1 MEQLKN
7 KYKFPS
13 KINIINEGE
22 KDRVIL
28 DIGLNRLINKH
39 LTNNVKIIFDIGCNV
54 GTATK
59 RCLKISSDVIVIAV
73 DTWITSKK
81 ENIYDN
87 FINNVIDYKDRVIPI
102 KMDINKA
109 LLYLQKYDIIPDLIL
124 LNVITLDKS
133 VNKELLNICKLY
145 PSSKVIGNDILSN
158 KNIGLE
164 IKEFLGKKCTK
175 YIVEID
181 ENSFVLIPKFYD
193 YKNYNSSV
201 KFNKIKEGNISKK
214 PLYII
219 LFYPNTEFGRSN
231 SVKWYNSFKKIRHKI
246 KVENYILILF
256 EQNNNFYLGQM
267 YNIGFKIINDV
278 NANYIFHAANLIP
291 DNKLIKYYSS
301 EPTNPI
307 HLDVG
312 NKNYAY
318 NYDQLGTFMISGT
331 DLLRINGFANNQ
343 AREQVWFLTFMR
355 MATNNFIV
363 DQPIQGKMKQ
373 IYDSFRFENKSVK
386 DLTLIDEHWKTW
398 KKNGLNDIKYGVYK
412 YKKIKEKD
420 YFYYVKA
427 NSKIISFNKE
437 LYLHSGELKIDNNFS
452 KSKIS
457 KVLPILKICKEYF
470 KNKDKIHNVISNYYN
485 LNKEDSYKFSFSDTK
500 YENQIYYRSKFPYH
514 FDINE
519 NTKILLLV
527 YVLKNIDI
535 KNIYKFYLYFFS
547 KMNLDL
553 FLISDSYSKV
563 KQIKKIKYLNLYT
576 CSLSNFY
583 INRKYDVINLEIMQK
598 NIDLYKLYNYSN
610 KEIFNDA
617 NIFNEFV
624 LNILKNYL
632 NKHGKL
638 KVVTWF
644 PFNIDQLKYI
654 SNLCNSF
661 ESNRLDLFYDFRCWH
676 NLYLNNYNGFLI
688 NKNKMIDIKPFI
700 NRVNDLNILLNNIT
714 TKYLK

>member
-1 MEQLKN
+1 
-7 KYKFPS
+7 
-13 KINIINEGE
+13 
-22 KDRVIL
+22 
-28 DIGLNRLINKH
+28 
-39 LTNNVKIIFDIGCNV
+39 
-54 GTATK
+54 
-59 RCLKISSDVIVIAV
+59 
-73 DTWITSKK
+73 
-81 ENIYDN
+81 
-87 FINNVIDYKDRVIPI
+87 
-102 KMDINKA
+102 
-109 LLYLQKYDIIPDLIL
+109 
-124 LNVITLDKS
+124 
-133 VNKELLNICKLY
+133 
-145 PSSKVIGNDILSN
+145 
-158 KNIGLE
+158 
-164 IKEFLGKKCTK
+164 
-175 YIVEID
+175 
-181 ENSFVLIPKFYD
+181 
-193 YKNYNSSV
+193 
-201 KFNKIKEGNISKK
+201 
-214 PLYII
+214 
-219 LFYPNTEFGRSN
+219 
-231 SVKWYNSFKKIRHKI
+231 
-246 KVENYILILF
+246 
-256 EQNNNFYLGQM
+256 
-267 YNIGFKIINDV
+267 
-278 NANYIFHAANLIP
+278 
-291 DNKLIKYYSS
+291 
-301 EPTNPI
+301 
-307 HLDVG
+307 
-312 NKNYAY
+312 
-318 NYDQLGTFMISGT
+318 
-331 DLLRINGFANNQ
+331 
-343 AREQVWFLTFMR
+343 
-355 MATNNFIV
+355 
-363 DQPIQGKMKQ
+363 
-373 IYDSFRFENKSVK
+373 FENKSVK

-527 YVLKNIDI
+527 YVSKNIDI

-632 NKHGKL
+632 NKH
-638 KVVTWF
+638 
-644 PFNIDQLKYI
+644 
-654 SNLCNSF
+654 
-661 ESNRLDLFYDFRCWH
+661 
-676 NLYLNNYNGFLI
+676 
-688 NKNKMIDIKPFI
+688 
-700 NRVNDLNILLNNIT
+700 
-714 TKYLK
+714 